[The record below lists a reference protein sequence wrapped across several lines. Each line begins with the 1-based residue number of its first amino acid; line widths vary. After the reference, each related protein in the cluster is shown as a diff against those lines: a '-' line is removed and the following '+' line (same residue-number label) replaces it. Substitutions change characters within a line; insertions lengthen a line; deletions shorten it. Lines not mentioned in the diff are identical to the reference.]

1 MTAFAMLLLRYN
13 EKGKFMVEKIQKYKF
28 LFTELVKRDFKQ
40 KYKRTSLGMLW
51 SILSPLLD
59 LLVMR
64 MVFTVFFARDMDH
77 YTIYL
82 FSGLLVFNYFK
93 ESTKGGM
100 SSLMANAKIFTK
112 VNVPK
117 YLFLLSKN
125 VSAFINFGLT
135 LAVYFVFC
143 ITDGVS
149 LNFRILELIFPILCM
164 VIFNIGVGMVLSAM
178 FVFFRDIQYLYD
190 IFITLLRYLSAIFYS
205 VEKFEMYQDLFL
217 LNPVYVYIKYFRLV
231 MLDHMLPSLQYHG
244 LCMLYAA
251 IMLGVGCW
259 FYKKYNHQFLYYV

>member
-1 MTAFAMLLLRYN
+1 MI
-13 EKGKFMVEKIQKYKF
+13 EKVQKYEF

-64 MVFTVFFARDMDH
+64 MVFTVFFGKDTPH
-77 YTIYL
+77 YTTYL

-125 VSAFINFGLT
+125 VSALINFGLT
-135 LAVYFVFC
+135 LVVYFAFC
-143 ITDGVS
+143 LMDGVS
-149 LNFRILELIFPILCM
+149 LNFRVLELLFPILCL
-164 VIFNIGVGMVLSAM
+164 VIFNIGIGMVLSAL
-178 FVFFRDIQYLYD
+178 FVFFRDVQYLYD
-190 IFITLLRYLSAIFYS
+190 IFITLLRYLSAIFYT
-205 VEKFEMYQDLFL
+205 VDKFEKYQDLFL
-217 LNPVYVYIKYFRLV
+217 MNPIYVYIKYFRLV
-231 MLDHMLPSLQYHG
+231 MLDHVVPSLQYHG
-244 LCMLYAA
+244 LCLLYAA
-251 IMLGVGCW
+251 VMLGIGCW

>member
-1 MTAFAMLLLRYN
+1 MM
-13 EKGKFMVEKIQKYKF
+13 EKIQKYQF
-28 LFTELVKRDFKQ
+28 LFSELVKRDFKQ

-51 SILSPLLD
+51 SILSPLLN

-64 MVFTVFFARDMDH
+64 MVFTVFFAKDMEH
-77 YTIYL
+77 YTTYL
-82 FSGLLVFNYFK
+82 FSGLLVFNYFS

-125 VSAFINFGLT
+125 VSALINFGLT
-135 LAVYFVFC
+135 LGIYFLFC
-143 ITDGVS
+143 LIDGVS
-149 LNFRILELIFPILCM
+149 FGPHMLTLVFPVICM
-164 VIFNIGVGMVLSAM
+164 VIFNIGVGMVLSAL

-190 IFITLLRYLSAIFYS
+190 VFMTLLRYLSAIFYT
-205 VEKFEMYQDLFL
+205 VDRFGNYQNLFL
-217 LNPVYVYIKYFRLV
+217 LNPVYAYIRYFRLV
-231 MLDHMLPSLQYHG
+231 VLEQTIPSLSYHL
-244 LCMLYAA
+244 LCMFYAA
-251 IMLGVGCW
+251 IMLGIGCW

>member
-1 MTAFAMLLLRYN
+1 MM
-13 EKGKFMVEKIQKYKF
+13 EKIQKYQF
-28 LFTELVKRDFKQ
+28 LFSELVKRDFKQ

-51 SILSPLLD
+51 SILSPLLN

-64 MVFTVFFARDMDH
+64 MVFTVFFAKDMEH
-77 YTIYL
+77 YTTYL
-82 FSGLLVFNYFK
+82 FSGLLVFNYFS

-125 VSAFINFGLT
+125 VSALINFGLT
-135 LAVYFVFC
+135 LGIYFLFC
-143 ITDGVS
+143 LIDGVS
-149 LNFRILELIFPILCM
+149 FGPHMLTLVFPVICM
-164 VIFNIGVGMVLSAM
+164 VLFNIGVGMVLSAL

-190 IFITLLRYLSAIFYS
+190 VFMTLLRYLSAIFYT
-205 VEKFEMYQDLFL
+205 VDRFGNYQNLFL
-217 LNPVYVYIKYFRLV
+217 LNPVYAYIRYFRLV
-231 MLDHMLPSLQYHG
+231 VLEQTIPSLSYHL
-244 LCMLYAA
+244 LCMFYAA
-251 IMLGVGCW
+251 IMLGIGCW